1 MLIIIRQ
8 AILST
13 LVLAVLLCG
22 VYPLGVYLA
31 GAAFIP
37 YQAGGSLVK
46 EGDTIV
52 GSALVGQSFTSPEYF
67 HGRPSAAGENG
78 YAANSSSGSNL
89 GPTSKAL
96 AERLVASA
104 QSLRADAPAT
114 GTASSLAPTVLP
126 IDMLTAS
133 GSGLDP
139 HISPAGAYVQA
150 SRVAAARHIPVEEVQ
165 KLIKAA
171 IEGPEWGL
179 WGVER
184 INVLRL
190 NIALSKLNQR

>member
-1 MLIIIRQ
+1 MLTIIRQ

-22 VYPLGVYLA
+22 VYPLSVYLA
-31 GAAFIP
+31 GAAFMP
-37 YQAGGSLVK
+37 HQAGGSLIT
-46 EGDTIV
+46 EGDTVV
-52 GSALVGQSFTSPEYF
+52 GSALVGQSFIGPDYF
-67 HGRPSAAGENG
+67 HGRPSAAGETG

-96 AERLVASA
+96 AERVAASA
-104 QSLRADAPAT
+104 KNLRAGAPAA
-114 GTASSLAPTVLP
+114 GTASPQESIVLP
-126 IDMLTAS
+126 VDMLTAS

-150 SRVAAARHIPVEEVQ
+150 SRVAAARQIPVEEV
-165 KLIKAA
+165 KNLIAA
-171 IEGPEWGL
+171 SIEGPEWGL
-179 WGVER
+179 WGMER

-190 NIALSKLNQR
+190 NMALRKLGQR